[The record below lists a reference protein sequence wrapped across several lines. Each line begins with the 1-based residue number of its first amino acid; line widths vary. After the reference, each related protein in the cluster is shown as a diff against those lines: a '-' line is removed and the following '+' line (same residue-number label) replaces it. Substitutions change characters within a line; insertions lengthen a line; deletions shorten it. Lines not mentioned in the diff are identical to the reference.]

1 MVLFGP
7 SWMSGAEEHVVQAC
21 TDGAPRL
28 DHAIDASAKM
38 INCTSTRIAGHE
50 ALQTGGDL
58 LSDASAAALRQ
69 CFLLLAWLGVD
80 EVLHLRE
87 KSTELASSGDCDE
100 YLDHIKSMPAACM
113 VTHPVSRDLH

>member
-1 MVLFGP
+1 
-7 SWMSGAEEHVVQAC
+7 MSGAKEYVVQTY

-28 DHAIDASAKM
+28 DYVKGASAKT

-50 ALQTGGDL
+50 ALQTGDDL
-58 LSDASAAALRQ
+58 PSDASAAVWRRF
-69 CFLLLAWLGVD
+69 FLLLAWLGVD

-87 KSTELASSGDCDE
+87 KSTELASSGNCDE